1 MVADAMR
8 TAREKGWLGRAF
20 AALLACVLL
29 AAGLCG
35 CSGGEGGADSDAGTG
50 ADAESQGSVAVE
62 AADEG
67 GADADESDAD
77 ADADAD
83 ASPADGAALTVH
95 FLDVGQG
102 DSTFIELPDGETMLI
117 DAGTE
122 DYGDE
127 VVAYIEA
134 LGYERIDYVVATHP
148 HDDHIGG
155 LAEVL
160 ENFEVGQLWA
170 PDAES
175 DTWSYE
181 DFVEEAEEED
191 LKIHEACAGEEIVD
205 AAEEDLSV
213 EVLGPEEGL
222 ESEDLNDYSVVL
234 YIEYEEISFLFT
246 GDAAEEDL
254 EDEVEELAA
263 DEGGDADVDVLKV
276 AHHGSDTGTDE
287 TLAEELSCEVAVISY
302 EEGNSYGHPDQSVL
316 DALEDAGAEVY
327 GTGANGTVV
336 VESDGEELVQVEVE
350 ESGEVE
356 AGVYTGDDTEGDGDG
371 GADASA
377 ADDLD
382 EDDTVYVTATGSK
395 YHSSEDC
402 WGLRNANSVTA
413 VTLEEAEDRGLE
425 PCAVCW

>member
-1 MVADAMR
+1 MMAGAMR
-8 TAREKGWLGRAF
+8 AAREKGWLGRAF

-35 CSGGEGGADSDAGTG
+35 CSGGEG
-50 ADAESQGSVAVE
+50 
-62 AADEG
+62 
-67 GADADESDAD
+67 DAD
-77 ADADAD
+77 ADADAGSQSSIAVEVADEDDGSDDADVEAEAEADAD
-83 ASPADGAALTVH
+83 ASPADGATLTVH

-160 ENFEVGQLWA
+160 ESFEVGQLWA

-205 AAEEDLSV
+205 EADEDLSV

-254 EDEVEELAA
+254 EDEVEELDAE
-263 DEGGDADVDVLKV
+263 EGGDADVDVLKV

-350 ESGEVE
+350 VSGEVE
-356 AGVYTGDDTEGDGDG
+356 AGVYTGDDADGDGD
-371 GADASA
+371 ADASA

-413 VTLEEAEDRGLE
+413 VTLEEAEERGLE
-425 PCAVCW
+425 PCGVCW